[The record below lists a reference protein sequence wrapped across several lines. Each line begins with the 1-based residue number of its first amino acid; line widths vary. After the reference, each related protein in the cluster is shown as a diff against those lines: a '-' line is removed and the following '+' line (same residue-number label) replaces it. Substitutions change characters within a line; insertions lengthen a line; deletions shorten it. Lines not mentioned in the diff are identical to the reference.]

1 MSVPDHQRIRELFHD
16 AVALSPESR
25 TAFLDRACAENA
37 SLRDAIERLLKHHHP
52 DVPLL
57 ESEQPDKPATAPAAA
72 SAKPAA
78 RGLYDDNAEEQAFG
92 LQNNDL
98 AGREANQ
105 GLVSPH
111 TSHLG
116 DTAATA
122 QPDSAV
128 GLLQRRSQS
137 LPGLTNE
144 RRCLI
149 IGSSM
154 CLLLLIAVGIWVH
167 SAIQNS
173 IADSLQR
180 TTSAL
185 LDQQAFAIET
195 WLSTEEDLV
204 ESWTRIPDV
213 VEAVVGLVQVASG
226 EDASFTELAESTP
239 AAQLKGALLA
249 VSSHC
254 GPFQFAVWNREGLLL
269 ADSDPKNSS
278 LLGNSATEFGAGLLA
293 RVFQGE
299 TVVWMP
305 SRAGFITQ
313 GFQLEGGMQKAHLAM
328 IAPVYGKNKERPL
341 AALLMADDTRQ
352 KRFEQ
357 LLQKARFGETSE
369 VYAFSEDGYLLTES
383 RFLNQLQRIGL
394 VDEGPDAFTAQVV
407 RCADPG
413 GNLLEG
419 YISDRDR
426 GAWPLTL
433 AVTSATAGFNGSDF
447 NGYRDYR
454 GVTVVGAWKWL
465 PRYRFGISAEIEHAA
480 AYGPLSP
487 LNRAFGLIF
496 AALILAATAAVAAST
511 ALMRFRKQTDVATTV
526 GPYTLKSLL
535 GEGGFARVYLAR
547 HALLKRPTAVK
558 ILKPEQINQRNLV
571 RFEREVQLASGLT
584 HPNTIGIYDYGA
596 TADGSFYYAME
607 YIKGPSLQEL
617 VERDGPQVPERVVWI
632 LSQICR
638 SLREAHGRGLIHR
651 DIKPQNVMLCRRGG
665 ECDFVKVLDFGLARS
680 LEAEQ
685 NRVTETKLL
694 IGTPLYIAPERILD
708 PSCMDPRSDIY
719 SLGIL
724 GYVLLTGRE
733 PFEAAGSLEA
743 LAQAINRPARH
754 PSEHSPR
761 PVPSELDRLIRDC
774 HSRVVTER
782 PQTVDDVLARLEAVP
797 LEEKWTSE
805 RAAIWWEAHQTTASR
820 NTSGHSV
827 AKDSAQ
833 TILLPQLTSSEP
845 TEPLR

>member
-1 MSVPDHQRIRELFHD
+1 MPVPDHQRIRELFHD
-16 AVALSPESR
+16 AVVLSPESR
-25 TAFLDRACAENA
+25 AAFLDRACADD
-37 SLRDAIERLLKHHHP
+37 SILRNAIERLLKHHHP

-57 ESEQPDKPATAPAAA
+57 ESEQPENSPASSAAVLAAA
-72 SAKPAA
+72 TSKPPSSSVEE
-78 RGLYDDNAEEQAFG
+78 RTFNLQDDG
-92 LQNNDL
+92 VV
-98 AGREANQ
+98 GPEANA
-105 GLVSPH
+105 GLIPRR
-111 TSHLG
+111 TSHFG
-116 DTAATA
+116 DTAAA
-122 QPDSAV
+122 EIPDSAV

-137 LPGLTNE
+137 MPGLPSD
-144 RRCLI
+144 RRCLL

-154 CLLLLIAVGIWVH
+154 CLSLLIGIGIWVH
-167 SAIQNS
+167 SAIQGS

-180 TTSAL
+180 TTQAL
-185 LDQQAFAIET
+185 LDQQVFAIET

-213 VEAVVGLVQVASG
+213 VEAIVGLEQLARSEETVFA
-226 EDASFTELAESTP
+226 ELAESP
-239 AAQLKGALLA
+239 ASEQLKAALLA

-254 GPFQFAVWNREGLLL
+254 GPFQFAVWNREGRLL

-278 LLGNSATEFGAGLLA
+278 LLGNAATEFGAGLLA

-313 GFQLEGGMQKAHLAM
+313 GFNIEGGMQKAHLAM
-328 IAPVYGKNKERPL
+328 ITPVYGKNKDRPL
-341 AALLMADDTRQ
+341 AALLMADNTRQ

-383 RFLNQLQRIGL
+383 RFRDQLQRIGL
-394 VDEGPDAFTAQVV
+394 VDNGPDAFTAQVV

-419 YISDRDR
+419 YVSDRDR
-426 GAWPLTL
+426 GEWPLTL
-433 AVTSATAGFNGSDF
+433 AVTSATSGFSGSDF
-447 NGYRDYR
+447 QGYRDYR
-454 GVTVVGAWKWL
+454 GVKVVGAWTWL

-487 LNRAFGLIF
+487 LHRAFGLIF
-496 AALILAATAAVAAST
+496 AALILAATVAVAAST

-685 NRVTETKLL
+685 NRVTETRLL

-708 PSCMDPRSDIY
+708 PGCMDPRSDIY

-820 NTSGHSV
+820 GTSGHSV

-833 TILLPQLTSSEP
+833 TILLPQFSSNEP